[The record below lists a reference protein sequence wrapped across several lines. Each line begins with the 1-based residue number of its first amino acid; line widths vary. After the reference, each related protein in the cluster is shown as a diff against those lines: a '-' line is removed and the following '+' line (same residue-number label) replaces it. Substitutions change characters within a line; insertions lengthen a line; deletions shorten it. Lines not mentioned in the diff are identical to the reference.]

1 MGEIMQR
8 RLTISMDEDVYN
20 GLFRVIGRGKV
31 GHFLQELARPLVL
44 ENPDLDEGY
53 RAMAA
58 DREREEEAA
67 EWVRGLING
76 LADEAR

>member
-1 MGEIMQR
+1 MQK

-20 GLFRVIGRGKV
+20 GLLRVIGRGKV

-44 ENPDLDEGY
+44 ENLDLNEGY

-58 DREREEEAA
+58 DREREDEAA
-67 EWVRGLING
+67 EWVSGLTNG
-76 LADEAR
+76 MADEAR